1 MDQYI
6 KEFWE
11 TWNDP
16 HARHA
21 FLVHTPLV
29 LGALGVF
36 PLLGLAF
43 RGFKSRPM
51 RIVCMVWFLLMSG
64 IAFMAEESGE
74 AAAGNLWSLDPPMT
88 GAEARAIERHEE
100 LGENGWIW
108 PLIPCVLVTLT
119 FVPKKP
125 VRMTAGIV
133 AIVAAVGVSAW
144 VAMTGHAG
152 GRLVYIHGLGV
163 PERTPE

>member
-1 MDQYI
+1 MNQFI

-21 FLVHTPLV
+21 FLVHAPLI

-36 PLLGLAF
+36 PLLGLGM

-51 RIVCMVWFLLMSG
+51 RIVCVVWFLAMSG
-64 IAFMAEESGE
+64 VAFMAAEAGES
-74 AAAGNLWSLDPPMT
+74 AGFNLNNMDPPMT
-88 GAEARAIERHEE
+88 GAEARAIDRHEE

-108 PLIPCVLVTLT
+108 PLFPAALTLVT
-119 FVPKKP
+119 FVPKRP
-125 VRMTAGIV
+125 VRIGAGVLAVIA
-133 AIVAAVGVSAW
+133 AIGVSVW

-152 GRLVYIHGLGV
+152 GRLVYVHGLGV
-163 PERTPE
+163 PQRTP